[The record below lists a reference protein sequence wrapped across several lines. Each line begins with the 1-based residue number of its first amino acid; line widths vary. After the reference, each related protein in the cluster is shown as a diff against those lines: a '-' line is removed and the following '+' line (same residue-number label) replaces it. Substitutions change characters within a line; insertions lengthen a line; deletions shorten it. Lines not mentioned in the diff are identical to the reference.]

1 MTSSVPLLEVR
12 NLVVRRGGSVVL
24 RVPSFVLHENR
35 TVALIGP
42 NGSGKTSLLLALAR
56 LLDSVSGEL
65 HYRGAAVPEGQ
76 HAVEYRRRLAMVF
89 QDPLLFDLTVEDNVA
104 AGLKLRG
111 MAKRELQQRVAA
123 SMERFKIAHL
133 AKRSARKL
141 SGGEGQRTSLAR
153 AFAAQP
159 EVILL
164 DEPFSSLDPLAR
176 RSLIEDFGLSLHASG
191 GAAVIASH
199 DRDEVYRLADWVIVL
214 DEGMVIQSGS
224 PDEIARQPANPYV
237 AAFFGQ

>member
-1 MTSSVPLLEVR
+1 MTNFVPLLEMQD
-12 NLVVRRGGSVVL
+12 LLVRRGGSEVL
-24 RVPSFVLHENR
+24 RVPSFVLHENK

-56 LLDSVSGEL
+56 LLDGARGL
-65 HYRGAAVPEGQ
+65 LYYRGAPVPDGRQ
-76 HAVEYRRRLAMVF
+76 VVDYRRKLAMVF
-89 QDPLLFDLTVEDNVA
+89 QEPLLFDQTVEENVA

-111 MAKRELQQRVAA
+111 VSSAEVRQRVAA
-123 SMERFKIAHL
+123 CMERFKIAHL

-164 DEPFSSLDPLAR
+164 DEPFTSLDPLAR
-176 RSLIEDFGLSLHASG
+176 RSLIEDFGSSLHASG
-191 GAAVIASH
+191 GAAVVASH
-199 DRDEVYRLADWVIVL
+199 DREEVYRLADWVIAL
-214 DEGMVIQSGS
+214 EAGRIIQSGR
-224 PDEIARQPANPYV
+224 PDEIARQPVNPYV
-237 AAFFGQ
+237 AAFFGV

>member
-1 MTSSVPLLEVR
+1 MTGNVPLLEMR
-12 NLVVRRGGSVVL
+12 NLAVRRGGSEVL
-24 RVPSFVLHENR
+24 QMPSFVLHENK

-65 HYRGAAVPEGQ
+65 CYRGVPVPEGRA
-76 HAVEYRRRLAMVF
+76 AVEYRRKLAMVF
-89 QDPLLFDLTVEDNVA
+89 QEPLLFDLTVEDNVA

-111 MAKRELQQRVAA
+111 MAKAELQQRVAA

-176 RSLIEDFGLSLHASG
+176 KTLIEDFGVSLHAAS

-199 DRDEVYRLADWVIVL
+199 DREEVYRLADWVLVL
-214 DEGMVIQSGS
+214 EEGRIIQAGS
-224 PDEIARQPANPYV
+224 PNEIARQPANPYV
-237 AAFFGQ
+237 AAFFGL